1 LNSITRRRF
10 SAGAASAVST
20 FALPM
25 LARAQNYPARP
36 VRLIVPFAAGGVGD
50 VTARIA
56 ADKLGEKLGQ
66 RFVIENQP
74 GPGGIL
80 AGRAIAAAASDGYTL
95 GLLTNGTAISEAI
108 YRSLPFHPTRDFA
121 SISSLGYF
129 DLVFATNASS
139 QFRTLADVL
148 ARAREAPGKLNIGT
162 TLVGGTQQLGA
173 EFLKSL
179 AHVDIENVTY
189 RNSPEIIVAVLRND
203 LALMTDFYAA
213 ITGQVREGQLR
224 AIATSGLARSPFLPD
239 VPTVAEAGVPGYE
252 VTSWNALCA
261 PARTPAAIV
270 NLLNRTVREI
280 LEAPELKAKY
290 AELGIEAKA
299 SSPEELKSR
308 YEADVTKWRDLI
320 DRAGIQKL

>member
-1 LNSITRRRF
+1 
-10 SAGAASAVST
+10 
-20 FALPM
+20 
-25 LARAQNYPARP
+25 
-36 VRLIVPFAAGGVGD
+36 
-50 VTARIA
+50 
-56 ADKLGEKLGQ
+56 
-66 RFVIENQP
+66 
-74 GPGGIL
+74 
-80 AGRAIAAAASDGYTL
+80 
-95 GLLTNGTAISEAI
+95 
-108 YRSLPFHPTRDFA
+108 
-121 SISSLGYF
+121 
-129 DLVFATNASS
+129 
-139 QFRTLADVL
+139 
-148 ARAREAPGKLNIGT
+148 
-162 TLVGGTQQLGA
+162 LVGGTQQLGA
-173 EFLKSL
+173 ELLKSL

-213 ITGQVREGQLR
+213 ITGQVQDGQLR

-261 PARTPAAIV
+261 PARTPAAVI

-280 LEAPELKAKY
+280 LEAPEPKAKY